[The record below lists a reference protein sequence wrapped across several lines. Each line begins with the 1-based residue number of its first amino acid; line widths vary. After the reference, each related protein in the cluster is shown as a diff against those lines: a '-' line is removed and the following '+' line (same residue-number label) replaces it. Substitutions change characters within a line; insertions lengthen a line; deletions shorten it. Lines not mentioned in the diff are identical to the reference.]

1 MLQGKAPRDRSR
13 RTTRDEQ
20 KERTRQ
26 RVYDSAKQ
34 LFKEKGYLQTR
45 SADIAE
51 RAGVSQGA
59 VHAHFQSKSDILTAL
74 MVDYL
79 GQVDRELS
87 ARTLSGNTAV
97 ERLKDAVHFIV
108 GIHTANMDQ
117 VSWYYG
123 YAWVWEDVEE
133 RTYRRLMD
141 SIAVQLSKILEDGVA
156 RGELRGDVP
165 IELVVDLVRNFYR
178 SHLRR
183 LRFTQNQTGNFSARL
198 DACLDLLLGQYLT

>member
-1 MLQGKAPRDRSR
+1 MLPGRAARGRSG
-13 RTTRDEQ
+13 RTARDEQ

-26 RVYDSAKQ
+26 RIYEAAQQ

-79 GQVDRELS
+79 EQVDGELA
-87 ARTLSGNTAV
+87 ARRFAGETALDQ
-97 ERLKDAVHFIV
+97 LKDAILFVVAF
-108 GIHTANMDQ
+108 HTAHMDQ
-117 VSWYYG
+117 VAWYYG
-123 YAWVWEDVEE
+123 YAWIWEDAEE

-141 SIAVQLSKILEDGVA
+141 SIRDRLAKILDDGIA
-156 RGELRGDVP
+156 RGELRSDVP
-165 IELVVDLVRNFYR
+165 VELVIDLVRAFYR
-178 SHLRR
+178 THVRR
-183 LRFTQNQTGNFSARL
+183 LRFAMNQTENFEARL
-198 DACLDLLLGQYLT
+198 DACLELLVGQFRT